1 MRPAL
6 ASRGGEGKAAD
17 VEPRPAPTC
26 QTYVFLL
33 LDGLSL
39 MSLASVLE
47 PLRSC
52 NRLLGH
58 EAYRWVL
65 ASMDGAPVAAS
76 NGIPLGTVPL
86 SSALDGPA
94 PGGPAALF
102 VCGGLRVRP
111 PDERRHLAVLR
122 NAARRGIPLG
132 AISTGTWLLARA
144 GLLSGYRCT
153 IHWEYRPAFVE
164 AFPALNCT
172 DRLFE
177 IDRNRL
183 TCSGGTAA
191 MDLALRLIADRHGPD
206 LARRV
211 ANQFHH
217 QRIRSTEDGQ
227 RPGRLDNA
235 AGLPPALA
243 EALRLMS
250 HRIEE
255 PLPISALAKQCRL
268 SARQLERLVFPLCPD
283 AARPL
288 LPCAAGGPGAGA
300 ADLLRPA
307 LAGRGRGQRV
317 HVHIALLHLVPPLPR
332 DAALRVAGAGPPGVG
347 VSDVCWRTSQTLPQ
361 MSQAMHPAA

>member
-132 AISTGTWLLARA
+132 AISTGTWLLVRA

-153 IHWEYRPAFVE
+153 IHWENRPAFVE

-183 TCSGGTAA
+183 TYSGGTAA

-250 HRIEE
+250 HHIEE

-268 SARQLERLVFPLCPD
+268 SARQLERL
-283 AARPL
+283 
-288 LPCAAGGPGAGA
+288 
-300 ADLLRPA
+300 LLRYARLPPA
-307 LAGRGRGQRV
+307 RYYL
-317 HVHIALLHLVPPLPR
+317 
-332 DAALRVAGAGPPGVG
+332 ALRVDRARELLTY
-347 VSDVCWRTSQTLPQ
+347 SDQPLLAVAVASGFTSTSHFSIWFRRFHGMRPSELRE
-361 MSQAMHPAA
+361 QARRGLV